1 MRIVSW
7 FEVFRQNLF
16 SQPVGLNYQKKCV
29 DRKMFLHVSPRE
41 RNVYYS
47 HFQLISWH
55 LDEYLEQ
62 VVDQSSAQ
70 KR

>member
-1 MRIVSW
+1 
-7 FEVFRQNLF
+7 
-16 SQPVGLNYQKKCV
+16 
-29 DRKMFLHVSPRE
+29 MFLHVSPRE